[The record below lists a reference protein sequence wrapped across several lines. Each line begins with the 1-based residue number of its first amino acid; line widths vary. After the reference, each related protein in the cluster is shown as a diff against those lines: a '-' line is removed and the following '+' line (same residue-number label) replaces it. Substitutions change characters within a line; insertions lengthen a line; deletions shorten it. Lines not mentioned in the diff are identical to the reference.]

1 MVRRPAE
8 LERIVPDIFD
18 EVEEEVRAERMRRL
32 LQRYAGVILGAV
44 LLVVAGLAGWRI
56 RDYYQA
62 QQDRAAA
69 AQYLAALNQAQ
80 GTGATAEAGRAQA
93 AAALA
98 KLAESGPSGYR
109 QLARLRLAA
118 LLAQAGK
125 RQPAL
130 DLYNALATDQSADP
144 LLRDLASLLWAE
156 HQVDDGD
163 PQLLEARL
171 KPLAAPG
178 SPWRPLAER
187 QLALLDLRQN
197 RTASARD
204 ILRRLALDGA
214 APSGVRE
221 SAQLLLQ
228 QIGS

>member
-1 MVRRPAE
+1 M
-8 LERIVPDIFD
+8 PDIFD

-32 LQRYAGVILGAV
+32 FSRYAGLIVGAA
-44 LLVVAGLAGWRI
+44 LLVVAGVAGWRI

-69 AQYLAALNQAQ
+69 EQYLVAVNQAQ
-80 GTGATAEAGRAQA
+80 AAGATAQAGRAQA
-93 AAALA
+93 IAILTR
-98 KLAESGPSGYR
+98 LAELAPSGYR

-125 RQPAL
+125 RQQAL
-130 DLYNALATDQSADP
+130 DLYNALASDQSADP

-156 HQVDDGD
+156 HQIDSGD
-163 PQLLEARL
+163 PQILEARL
-171 KPLAAPG
+171 KSLAAPG
-178 SPWRPLAER
+178 SSWRPLAER

-197 RTASARD
+197 RVAPARD
-204 ILRRLALDGA
+204 ILRRLAVDGT

-221 SAQLLLQ
+221 LAQLLLQ
-228 QIGS
+228 QLGS

>member
-1 MVRRPAE
+1 M
-8 LERIVPDIFD
+8 PDIFD

-32 LQRYAGVILGAV
+32 LQRYAGLILGAV

-56 RDYYQA
+56 RDHYQA
-62 QQDRAAA
+62 QQDRGAA

-80 GTGATAEAGRAQA
+80 GAGATAAEATRAQA
-93 AAALA
+93 VATLA
-98 KLAESGPSGYR
+98 KLAEGAPSGYR

-125 RQPAL
+125 RQQAL

-156 HQVDDGD
+156 HQIDDGD

-171 KPLAAPG
+171 KPLAAPD

-204 ILRRLALDGA
+204 ILRRLAVDGA

>member
-32 LQRYAGVILGAV
+32 LQRYAGLILGAV

-56 RDYYQA
+56 RDHYLA

-80 GTGATAEAGRAQA
+80 GAGAAAEAARAQA
-93 AAALA
+93 VATLA
-98 KLAESGPSGYR
+98 KLAEGAPSGYR

-125 RQPAL
+125 RQQAL

-156 HQVDDGD
+156 HQIDDGD

-204 ILRRLALDGA
+204 ILRRLTVDGA